1 MKQLSNRRAFA
12 AAYVRLVEKTGDAN
26 VSVVDLTHEVGCS
39 RKTFYRYF
47 EDVEDLSV
55 WHFRDALM
63 IIATELFPDA
73 IHVRPSPCLKDKYG
87 GMPFYVRIVDEAGEI
102 NQAAWTAAVAAHFE
116 EHARYYAIVFRQ
128 DRRFRDFR
136 VYFRD
141 LLAPALKDDIR
152 YMLNGRMIPET
163 FVNFLAEYHAAGIV
177 GRLDQFVCERGSAMS
192 DEDDLHF
199 NYAHAS
205 IARDIDEYFVLRGK
219 GR

>member
-12 AAYVRLVEKTGDAN
+12 AAFVRLVESAGDAN
-26 VSVVDLTHEVGCS
+26 VSVVELTREVGCS
-39 RKTFYRYF
+39 RKTFYRHF
-47 EDVEDLSV
+47 EDVEDLIV
-55 WHFRDALM
+55 WHFRDALSR
-63 IIATELFPDA
+63 IATDLFPDA
-73 IHVRPSPCLKDKYG
+73 VHVKPDPSLRDKYAD
-87 GMPFYVRIVDEAGEI
+87 MPFYARIVDESGEI

-116 EHARYYAIVFRQ
+116 SHARYYAAIFRQ

-141 LLAPALKDDIR
+141 LLAPTLKDDIR

-192 DEDDLHF
+192 DEADLHF

-205 IARDIDEYFVLRGK
+205 IARDIDEYFVLRG
-219 GR
+219 RVR